1 MTTKHGAL
9 CFLFYCL
16 VLFEFCNNDSIQ
28 DTDTTPKDIHLME
41 MHVL

>member
-1 MTTKHGAL
+1 MTPKPGAL

-16 VLFEFCNNDSIQ
+16 VFFEFCNNDSVP
-28 DTDTTPKDIHLME
+28 DTDKTPKDIHLME